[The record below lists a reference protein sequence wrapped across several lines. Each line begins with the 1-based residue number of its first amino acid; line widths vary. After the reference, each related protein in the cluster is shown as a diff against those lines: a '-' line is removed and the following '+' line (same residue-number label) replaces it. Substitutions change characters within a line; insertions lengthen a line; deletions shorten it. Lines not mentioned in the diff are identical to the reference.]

1 MKKIFQMG
9 LVALVSVA
17 MSETVMAQIGAPF
30 IHDPATIMEC
40 DGKYYTWGTGGSP
53 LVSSD
58 GWVWSGEGGARISVG
73 AAPDMI
79 KIGDRYLCAH
89 SSTGGGL
96 GGGHA
101 GTIRT
106 MWNKTLDPQS
116 PDYEWTE
123 QIQVAESLVDED
135 CDAIDAGL
143 L

>member
-9 LVALVSVA
+9 LVALVSVS
-17 MSETVMAQIGAPF
+17 MSEAVMAQIGAPF

-79 KIGDRYLCAH
+79 KGTRLWILNLPIM
-89 SSTGGGL
+89 SGL
-96 GGGHA
+96 S
-101 GTIRT
+101 RFR
-106 MWNKTLDPQS
+106 
-116 PDYEWTE
+116 
-123 QIQVAESLVDED
+123 
-135 CDAIDAGL
+135 
-143 L
+143 